1 MADASKR
8 QKLSSNGSL
17 EGGAWITVA
26 VNYVD
31 SNQSKYSKTLNK

>member
-17 EGGAWITVA
+17 EGGTWITVA
-26 VNYVD
+26 MNYID
-31 SNQSKYSKTLNK
+31 TNQS